1 MIFLL
6 YGAFYVAESETISV
20 AISIH
25 KLYCKTAPHV
35 SKTLFEILGNTTQI
49 KFSQLKCK
57 SQSQNILRSNL
68 ELLAEGN
75 QFSINFCNLMKSK
88 IKHCHL

>member
-1 MIFLL
+1 MFGGLL
-6 YGAFYVAESETISV
+6 SD
-20 AISIH
+20 
-25 KLYCKTAPHV
+25 CNV
-35 SKTLFEILGNTTQI
+35 SKVLFEILGNTTQI

-75 QFSINFCNLMKSK
+75 QFSIDF
-88 IKHCHL
+88 